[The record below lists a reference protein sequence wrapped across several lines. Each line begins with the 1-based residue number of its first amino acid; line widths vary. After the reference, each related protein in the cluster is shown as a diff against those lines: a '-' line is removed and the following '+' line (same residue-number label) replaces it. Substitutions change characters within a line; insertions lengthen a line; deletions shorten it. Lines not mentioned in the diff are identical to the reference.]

1 MKGFKLDVQMSVI
14 ANLKTS
20 IMKLLHCEQK
30 ELSHFA
36 LLIAPM
42 FLLVVNGNID
52 ILFNDWEQ
60 VLMYPMFEN
69 LNVKFQ

>member
-30 ELSHFA
+30 ELSHLA